1 MSQPSPFDAVL
12 EDDTQRILQSAL
24 GPACTVMLYDDAG
37 HPHELRALYGQPGV
51 DVQPGQASAPVV
63 NVSPALQL
71 SCRDVQTALGRDLCA
86 RDRVTVRNRP
96 YRILSVMD
104 DGYGLLECRL
114 LEAAHV

>member
-1 MSQPSPFDAVL
+1 MSQTSPFDAVL
-12 EDDTQRILQSAL
+12 EGDTQRILQSVL
-24 GPACTVMLYDDAG
+24 GPACTVTLYDDAG
-37 HPHELRALYGQPGV
+37 QPHELRALYGQPGV

-71 SCRDVQTALGRDLCA
+71 SCHDVRAALGRDLCS
-86 RDRVTVRNRP
+86 RDRVTVREKT